1 MISGKAKALPGKGV
15 GKTPMKQ
22 SAQAKKPV
30 PGQRANTKNNSGQK
44 AVSKSASKI
53 TTEKKGA
60 EKGVKAASTAGI
72 KKEVSCEEKAALS
85 IQCAFRKHL
94 ARKELTKRRKEK
106 VEYEELMDRLEK
118 EAFVAMVRREQEEA
132 ERERQKEEDERKK
145 RREEEKQRKRILE
158 AAFEGDVAEI
168 LAVLK
173 EATFASL
180 TLSVFVFIYCQML
193 DLDADMGVGLDKLGK
208 KQRLHSRLKMIE
220 CSDPHGNTPLSEAAG
235 GGHPEAITLLG
246 AFGRTPLYRAAFG
259 GHLRAVQT
267 LLQLGA
273 DPRVYADDGNTPEQ
287 VASLDSVVR
296 TLQDWDLKTTESMLQ
311 KMEAERQRR
320 AAEEQ
325 KQKAVDS
332 DRLRDEVQQLI
343 KEHERCQKE
352 LQKAYCELNKRIS
365 EHDKCERK
373 NMGKTELTLTAIH
386 DAEDV
391 VEKAKVAAQHAE
403 EQLSLSRLELR
414 EQSGGGSVS
423 ELIGMKCS
431 VRELDDVLFK
441 DVGNKIQRDGR
452 WPLLIDPSGQAS
464 TFLRYRDTNYTDAL
478 NPEHMKPEVLRL
490 ALLGAIRFGK
500 PLVINM
506 MELNLFESVENQ
518 FDQVQAGLMEQLL
531 TKQLLQNERA
541 NAQNGFLGMQSGSQ
555 SNYRRLLTS
564 SSRRRELLRA
574 SNPRDLLPQV
584 QSLFCQAHLDYCRCT
599 TDTWANLNT
608 ECRHS
613 FREMLA
619 QLQVSM
625 PALVVHTGTNAST
638 IAVSC
643 QHFCQSFTRILY

>member
-22 SAQAKKPV
+22 STQAKKPV

-72 KKEVSCEEKAALS
+72 KKEVSREEKAALS

-94 ARKELTKRRKEK
+94 ARKELAKRRKEK

-173 EATFASL
+173 E
-180 TLSVFVFIYCQML
+180 ML
-193 DLDADMGVGLDKLGK
+193 DLDVDMGVGLDKLGK

-235 GGHPEAITLLG
+235 GGHPEAITLLVENGADINTKG

-325 KQKAVDS
+325 KQKAVEAN
-332 DRLRDEVQQLI
+332 RLRDEVQQLI
-343 KEHERCQKE
+343 KEHEQCQKE

-506 MELNLFESVENQ
+506 MEVNLFESVENQ
-518 FDQVQAGLMEQLL
+518 FDQIQAGLMEQLL
-531 TKQLLQNERA
+531 TKQLLQNERYLSLVQPSDDPQYSKTEFRSSRSEKFKLLFVTKLR
-541 NAQNGFLGMQSGSQ
+541 NPPES
-555 SNYRRLLTS
+555 LLTALCPI
-564 SSRRRELLRA
+564 EVTIPQ
-574 SNPRDLLPQV
+574 PR
-584 QSLFCQAHLDYCRCT
+584 
-599 TDTWANLNT
+599 
-608 ECRHS
+608 
-613 FREMLA
+613 
-619 QLQVSM
+619 
-625 PALVVHTGTNAST
+625 
-638 IAVSC
+638 
-643 QHFCQSFTRILY
+643 

>member
-1 MISGKAKALPGKGV
+1 MISGKAKALPGKEV

-30 PGQRANTKNNSGQK
+30 PGQQANTKNNSGQK

-85 IQCAFRKHL
+85 IRCAFRKHL
-94 ARKELTKRRKEK
+94 TRKELAKRRKEK
-106 VEYEELMDRLEK
+106 VEYEELMDCLEK
-118 EAFVAMVRREQEEA
+118 EAFVAMVRREQEEV

-145 RREEEKQRKRILE
+145 RREEDKQRKRILE

-173 EATFASL
+173 EAR
-180 TLSVFVFIYCQML
+180 
-193 DLDADMGVGLDKLGK
+193 DNGR
-208 KQRLHSRLKMIE
+208 RLA
-220 CSDPHGNTPLSEAAG
+220 T
-235 GGHPEAITLLG
+235 GGHTDEVGEQELAFPSEDVEIDGTSPAVKLSLSAELL
-246 AFGRTPLYRAAFG
+246 PLIKRATG
-259 GHLRAVQT
+259 ILK
-267 LLQLGA
+267 
-273 DPRVYADDGNTPEQ
+273 

-325 KQKAVDS
+325 KQKVVEADW
-332 DRLRDEVQQLI
+332 LRDEVQQLI

-352 LQKAYCELNKRIS
+352 
-365 EHDKCERK
+365 
-373 NMGKTELTLTAIH
+373 AIH

-414 EQSGGGSVS
+414 EQSGGADWT
-423 ELIGMKCS
+423 EQLNFT
-431 VRELDDVLFK
+431 L
-441 DVGNKIQRDGR
+441 

-500 PLVINM
+500 PLVFNM
-506 MELNLFESVENQ
+506 MEVNLFESVENQ
-518 FDQVQAGLMEQLL
+518 FDQIQAGLMEQLL
-531 TKQLLQNERA
+531 TKQLLQNERYLSLVRPSDDPQYSKTEFRSSRSEKLKLLFVTKLR
-541 NAQNGFLGMQSGSQ
+541 NPPES
-555 SNYRRLLTS
+555 LLTALCPI
-564 SSRRRELLRA
+564 EVTI
-574 SNPRDLLPQV
+574 PQ
-584 QSLFCQAHLDYCRCT
+584 
-599 TDTWANLNT
+599 
-608 ECRHS
+608 
-613 FREMLA
+613 
-619 QLQVSM
+619 
-625 PALVVHTGTNAST
+625 PK
-638 IAVSC
+638 
-643 QHFCQSFTRILY
+643 